1 MVRHAAPIRNRAA
14 SDLND
19 ISDFRRMTKHLG
31 LIEAPLQKRR
41 GLRRHACE
49 PFPIRLR
56 PRENRHDSG
65 GGDRPARQG
74 SGRSCRNDRRLTAVA
89 HRPGS
94 VAESPRLRAQDSRG
108 HRDPALANPGTTCH
122 RKRSMVL
129 AWHAQPACAT
139 ERRALLGPPP
149 FLSINSTPAAS
160 STCHPIRVGR
170 TKPEAAS

>member
-1 MVRHAAPIRNRAA
+1 LSPVEAAMVRHAAPIRNRAA

-94 VAESPRLRAQDSRG
+94 VAESPRLRAQVTVTPRSPIPAPRATASGLWCWLGTLSR
-108 HRDPALANPGTTCH
+108 L
-122 RKRSMVL
+122 S
-129 AWHAQPACAT
+129 QPNAGPSW
-139 ERRALLGPPP
+139 ALLR
-149 FLSINSTPAAS
+149 S
-160 STCHPIRVGR
+160 CR
-170 TKPEAAS
+170 